1 MNLRM
6 AAVGGLLLALAL
18 AGCEAMNVSN
28 TVSSPT
34 VTGKQT
40 TWQVPLEGATG
51 ADVAITSQVSAVNV
65 EPLGPDTTLLLD
77 ANLEYVGT
85 LTTTAEGDA
94 EKTVVISD
102 EIQSYSYNGP
112 PLAFNISVNR
122 LPTLGLDVTASS
134 GDVNLNLAQFNL
146 TRLNVSTA
154 SGKVE
159 GSLPAGSGV
168 YTVNTVTASGDITY
182 TAADDAAI
190 QFESIQTSSGNVT
203 INGGNGGALVGT
215 MVNTSS
221 GTVTLNF
228 GQHPISAGFRVGTS
242 SGNIVV
248 NVPDGVPVRLE
259 VVSNAS
265 GTVSVPAG
273 MAQTNGEGDLGVW
286 QTADYPE
293 TGQRIEIIVTSTAS
307 GDVTVQ

>member
-1 MNLRM
+1 MNIRL
-6 AAVGGLLLALAL
+6 AATGGLLLALAL

-28 TVSSPT
+28 TVNSPT
-34 VTGKQT
+34 VVGKET
-40 TWQVPLEGATG
+40 TWEVPLEGATG
-51 ADVAITSQVSAVNV
+51 AAVTINSLVSSVSI
-65 EPLGPDTTLLLD
+65 EPLDPTSPLLL
-77 ANLEYVGT
+77 AAELEYVGT

-102 EIQSYSYNGP
+102 ELQSYSYNGP

-122 LPTLGLDVTASS
+122 LPALALDVTSSS
-134 GDVNLNLAQFNL
+134 GDVNLNLAQFNVN
-146 TRLNVSTA
+146 RFDVSTA
-154 SGKVE
+154 SGAVE
-159 GSLPAGSGV
+159 ASLPAGSGLYV
-168 YTVNTVTASGDITY
+168 VNTVTASGDVTF
-182 TAADDAAI
+182 TAADNAVI

-203 INGGNGGALVGT
+203 VNGGDGGALVGT

-228 GQHPISAGFRVGTS
+228 GQHPITAGFRVGTS

-248 NVPDGVPVRLE
+248 NVPDGVAVRLE

-265 GTVSVPAG
+265 GSVSVPAG
-273 MAQTNGEGDLGVW
+273 MTQTQGEGDLGVW
-286 QTADYPE
+286 QTANYSDEGPH
-293 TGQRIEIIVTSTAS
+293 IEVIVTSTAS